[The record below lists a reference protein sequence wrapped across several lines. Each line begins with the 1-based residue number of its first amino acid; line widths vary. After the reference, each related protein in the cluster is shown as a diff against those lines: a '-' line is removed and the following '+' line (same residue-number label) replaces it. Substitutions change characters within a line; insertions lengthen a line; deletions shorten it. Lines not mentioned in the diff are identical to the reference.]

1 MTVNP
6 FFLHPQP
13 ATKTTANNSKKKIMK
28 HLLKVLLLFN
38 FEFQG
43 ILNNSLGG
51 GGVTCGDLVSR
62 LQEVKTCSSLDP
74 RISRLPVPLKAW
86 VEGEKPWERGWICS
100 RSLSRSKYKFF
111 PHCLLSFL
119 LISAARI

>member
-13 ATKTTANNSKKKIMK
+13 ATKTTATNSKKIIMK
-28 HLLKVLLLFN
+28 HLLKVLSLVN

-51 GGVTCGDLVSR
+51 GGVTCGDLASR
-62 LQEVKTCSSLDP
+62 LEEVKTCSSLDP
-74 RISRLPVPLKAW
+74 RISRLPVPEGMGGRGKAL
-86 VEGEKPWERGWICS
+86 GTRLDMLPFTFKI
-100 RSLSRSKYKFF
+100 
-111 PHCLLSFL
+111 
-119 LISAARI
+119 